1 MNTAC
6 RMMTISLCLA
16 LAQTCRVFAMAPP
29 YVTDEE
35 LAAYPIIVVAKWDK
49 APAKSH
55 NQYRDDDALGQVV
68 VKSEVYT
75 SLNVLEVIKGNIEPG
90 VHELIIDWG
99 ISWREDGTWLT
110 SGTSTEISGDVKD
123 VTEPCLWFLE
133 QTRSWDETRKTD
145 YLTVS
150 NYREVQPLPL
160 KTFFVALGKSN
171 RTTEVP
177 RLLTA
182 NDPLVSDRV
191 LRYLCGGK
199 WPWPYGAD
207 ERFGDYRL
215 TEIYTTPTRRGLILF
230 LEADRVWDLITSDE
244 KELRGKAAS
253 VYAELKGKDCVPK
266 MRTLLDDED
275 PAVRGVAVGILAS
288 YHDVA
293 SLDRFPQAV
302 EGVEDAAL
310 ACKLIKVLS
319 SWGDERV
326 ALPMISYLQNGGF
339 AYQYG
344 NDFGIPALKARQAL
358 KAITGHVFPFDVE
371 VSKKAWQQALPLE
384 DRTARLQLLAKVAPG
399 DESPFFARAAGEP
412 RTEADEKMKERFG
425 GIGED
430 DVFVTIGLYNLSPRP
445 VTVLKY
451 PSDVE
456 MSWPEGNSSYRDRS
470 ATKED
475 FTTIDPGE
483 AITFEVRLY
492 RSFLR
497 AGPSKRLR
505 LQYLNNGHEAGV
517 NAWIGT
523 VLVTFGSE

>member
-6 RMMTISLCLA
+6 RVTSISLCLA
-16 LAQTCRVFAMAPP
+16 LALTCRVFAMAPP
-29 YVTDEE
+29 YVSDEE
-35 LAAYPIIVVAKWDK
+35 LAAYPVIVVAKWDK

-55 NQYRDDDALGQVV
+55 NQYRDDDGLGQVV

-75 SLNVLEVIKGNIEPG
+75 SLNVLQVVKGNIEPG
-90 VHELIIDWG
+90 VHDLMIGWG
-99 ISWREDGTWLT
+99 ISWQEDGTWLT
-110 SGTSTEISGDVKD
+110 SGTSTEILGDVKD
-123 VTEPCLWFLE
+123 VTEPCLWFLK

-160 KTFFVALGKSN
+160 TTFFVALGTAN

-177 RLLTA
+177 RLLTP

-199 WPWPYGAD
+199 WPWPYEAD
-207 ERFGDYRL
+207 ERFAGF
-215 TEIYTTPTRRGLILF
+215 YTTPRHRSLILF

-266 MRTLLDDED
+266 MRTLLDDDD
-275 PAVRGVAVGILAS
+275 PAVRGIAVGILAS
-288 YHDVA
+288 YRDEA
-293 SLDRFPQAV
+293 SLARFPQAV
-302 EGVEDAAL
+302 EGVEDAVL
-310 ACKLIKVLS
+310 ACKLIKILS

-326 ALPMISYLQNGGF
+326 VLPMISYLQNGGF

-358 KAITGHVFPFDVE
+358 EAITGHAFPFDVE
-371 VSKKAWQQALPLE
+371 LSKKAWQQALPLE
-384 DRTARLQLLAKVAPG
+384 DRAARLRFLGKVAPG
-399 DESPFFARAAGEP
+399 DESPFVARAGRDR
-412 RTEADEKMKERFG
+412 RTEADEKMKERIG
-425 GIGED
+425 GVGED
-430 DVFVTIGLYNLSPRP
+430 DVFVTIGLFNLSPRP

-456 MSWPEGNSSYRDRS
+456 MSWSGGNSSYGDRS

-492 RSFLR
+492 ERFLR
-497 AGPSKRLR
+497 ADPSKRLR
-505 LQYLNNGHEAGV
+505 LRYLNNGRKVGV

-523 VLVTFGSE
+523 VIVKFGSE